1 MAPRGAGHCGSLN
14 RGLVEVAFVTIRYAI
29 LLLVALAACSNQIP
43 LEPPPTCSLPMPDGG
58 PRCSCPGTS
67 MQRLDCAEVFMCRQ
81 DGTWAPYDASCLTM
95 PSEAGSIPRDA
106 GIADAT
112 GEPGEQ

>member
-1 MAPRGAGHCGSLN
+1 
-14 RGLVEVAFVTIRYAI
+14 VTIRYAI
-29 LLLVALAACSNQIP
+29 LLLVALAACSLKP
-43 LEPPPTCSLPMPDGG
+43 DLDAPPNCSLPTPDGG

-67 MQRLDCAEVFMCRQ
+67 FQPLNCPEVFMCRQ

-95 PSEAGSIPRDA
+95 SSEAGAIPNDA
-106 GIADAT
+106 GVADAT

>member
-1 MAPRGAGHCGSLN
+1 MNLSWIALNLASLCTGGLGAGCHLDP
-14 RGLVEVAFVTIRYAI
+14 GLH
-29 LLLVALAACSNQIP
+29 
-43 LEPPPTCSLPMPDGG
+43 PPPDCQPPDGG

-67 MQRLDCAEVFMCRQ
+67 FQALDCAEVFVCRQ

-95 PSEAGSIPRDA
+95 SSEAGSIPSDA
-106 GIADAT
+106 GAADAT

>member
-1 MAPRGAGHCGSLN
+1 M
-14 RGLVEVAFVTIRYAI
+14 TIRYAI
-29 LLLVALAACSNQIP
+29 LLLVPLAACGNQIP
-43 LEPPPTCSLPMPDGG
+43 LEPPPICSLPVPDGG

-95 PSEAGSIPRDA
+95 SSEAGSIPSDA
-106 GIADAT
+106 GVADAT
-112 GEPGEQ
+112 REPGEQ